1 MAKRKKRRTR
11 ATKWDKEL
19 AAILDEFV
27 DEEKETIE
35 AIFAEV
41 AKETKELVSEQ
52 ARAKF
57 KGEGDYARGW
67 EVKNTGNMAR
77 GTTRLVVCNPKHY
90 RLTHL
95 LEKGHVSMNQYG
107 GPYKRVR
114 GKRHIKPS
122 EKWAREELMRR
133 LKAEL

>member
-1 MAKRKKRRTR
+1 MAKRRRKSTR
-11 ATKWDKEL
+11 VTELDREL
-19 AAILDEFV
+19 AAVLDEFV
-27 DEEKETIE
+27 DEEKELIETIFE
-35 AIFAEV
+35 EV
-41 AKETKELVSEQ
+41 AKETKELVSQQ

-57 KGEGDYARGW
+57 KGDGDYARGW
-67 EVKNTGNMAR
+67 EVKNTGNPTR
-77 GTTRLVVCNPKHY
+77 GTTQLVVCNPKHY

-114 GKRHIKPS
+114 GKRHVKPS
-122 EKWAREELMRR
+122 ERWGKEELMRR